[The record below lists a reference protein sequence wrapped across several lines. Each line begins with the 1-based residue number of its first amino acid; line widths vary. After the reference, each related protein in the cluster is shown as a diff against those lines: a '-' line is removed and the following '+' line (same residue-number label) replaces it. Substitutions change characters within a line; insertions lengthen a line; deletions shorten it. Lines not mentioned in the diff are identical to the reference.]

1 MENKDLIKNL
11 ERLGF
16 KAEGEGDEKIWWLP
30 GTQFTLYCRYDGTLT
45 APVCGCSVEV
55 KDIFRLASLM
65 AMCGVIDSYES
76 FAYLME
82 SMNARVL
89 GSEA

>member
-16 KAEGEGDEKIWWLP
+16 KAEGEGDMKTWWLP

-55 KDIFRLASLM
+55 KDTFRLATLM
-65 AMCGVIDSYES
+65 SMCGVIDSYKS
-76 FAYLME
+76 FADLIE
-82 SMNARVL
+82 SMKAQDT
-89 GSEA
+89 G